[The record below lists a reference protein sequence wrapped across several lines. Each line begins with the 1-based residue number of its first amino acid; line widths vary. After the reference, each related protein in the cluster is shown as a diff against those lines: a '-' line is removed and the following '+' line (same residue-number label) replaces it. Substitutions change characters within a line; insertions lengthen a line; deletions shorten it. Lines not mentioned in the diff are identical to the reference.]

1 MNKDENNNKR
11 FNTDEIDEIII
22 GRVKPH
28 IYAFST
34 NTIPNYL
41 KIGDTYRPVKVRLD
55 EWRQK
60 YSNLSKEF
68 DEEAMVSDDTFFRDY
83 AVHSFLENDLQ
94 KQRLT
99 PSETPKGE
107 YYSNEFFKEAT
118 ADDIKAAIQD
128 IKSDFEDK
136 TQKYQYYNFE
146 DRPVPIETEYKSTG
160 TWTPRPNQKEVIN
173 NFKKAINKGRTKLL
187 LYAVMRFGKTF
198 TSMCC
203 ANEINAK
210 IVLVVSAKAD
220 VKEEWR
226 MTIQSADNFDSYV
239 FIDSNKLKSDDAI
252 IKKTLDNGK
261 KVVIFLTLQDLKD
274 EQIKDK
280 HKEVFSNKI
289 DLLLVDETHFGA
301 RAEVYG
307 RVLRDQKEKTDDFVD
322 FEEAREGIKVL
333 HPHITIHL
341 SGTPYRI
348 LMSSEFEK
356 NDIIGFYQASDILDA
371 KKDWDEQHFGDI
383 ENQSINPDT
392 DKPYQEWD
400 NPYFGFPQ
408 MIRFAFTPS
417 KRIRSRLE
425 ELQRQGIKSS
435 FDEVF
440 KPKSTKKQDDGR
452 HKEFVYSDD
461 ILEFLRVIDGEQGDD
476 SLMSFLDYDK
486 IKDGSLC
493 HHIVFVLPFR
503 ASCDAM
509 QKLIEDNSHELH
521 NLKDYEIINISGV
534 DCPNQYSIKDVKRL
548 IKKAESESRKTIT
561 LTVNRMLTGSTVPE
575 WDTMIYLKDTR
586 SPQEYDQAIFRLQ
599 NQFTV
604 KYKSKNR
611 EEIVKY
617 DKKPQTILVDFSP
630 NRLFSMQ
637 EERALVYNANIE
649 KKGRNALIEQIEKDL
664 SYSPII
670 TLDNNRMKEVTAT
683 DLLSAIDNY
692 SKDKGIY
699 DEAQE
704 IPIDLGLLNDE
715 DIRKEIEKQGEFKSR
730 QGFEMNYGEEDD
742 EEIETPAQNEIT
754 ETERSDVDNPS
765 SSTEPNNYKTLERQF
780 KTYYSRILFYAALT
794 DDDVTTLKEIIGS
807 IDKND
812 NNNRISKNLELNKV
826 ILQKINDGMDAFA
839 LYKLDN
845 TISRI
850 NKLSNDESL
859 TPLERAQTAIRQF
872 DRLSKSEIVTPQDI
886 CNEIINIIG
895 DKKIEDIIT
904 GGGRIID
911 IASKKGEFALS
922 IVTMLERNGIDPNRY
937 KDAIYSVP
945 TSNIAYEFTRKIYKT
960 LQLNIDKISKEFN
973 SYDILKY
980 NHEITKKLR
989 ESFNNPKG
997 DQMKFEAIVGNP
1009 PYQEETAARSTRN
1022 GQTPRKNIF
1031 QYFQE
1036 TANLISDGSTCLIYP
1051 GARWIHRS
1059 GKGMAQFG
1067 LQQINDERL
1076 SRVDFYPNS
1085 KDIFTTIDVIPD
1097 GISIVYKDIRK
1108 KTKKFEYVYHDKG
1121 NSDAVVIDSPGE
1133 ELIPLNP
1140 KDMSI
1145 VKKVDI
1151 FVKSNKLSY
1160 LNGKIFPRSLFGIE
1174 SNFVQDNIE
1183 KVEEYDNNCNFN
1195 PMRQVKLFSNDKAGP
1210 AGRAKWYIIDKEN
1223 ITHGVDYIGKYKVV
1237 VSSAHPGGQ
1246 EGRDNCLEILDN
1258 YSVFGR
1264 SRVALKIFDTKKE
1277 AENYYKYCK
1286 TPLVRFMFL
1295 MTDESLSSIGKRVP
1309 DFITYTDSNTII
1321 NFDNDINEQLCKKI
1335 GLSKDE
1341 QEYIEKV
1348 LNKKGDD

>member
-1 MNKDENNNKR
+1 MNKDENNKQ

-41 KIGDTYRPVKVRLD
+41 KVGDTYRSVKVRID

-83 AVHSFLENDLQ
+83 AVHAFLENDLQ

-99 PSETPKGE
+99 PSGTPKGE

-118 ADDIKAAIQD
+118 TDDVKAAIQD
-128 IKSDFEDK
+128 IKSDFEGK

-146 DRPVPIETEYKSTG
+146 DRPIPIETEYKSTG
-160 TWTPRPNQKEVIN
+160 MWTPRPNQKEVID
-173 NFKKAINKGRTKLL
+173 NFKEAINKGRTKLL

-203 ANEINAK
+203 ANEMNAK
-210 IVLVVSAKAD
+210 VVLVVSAKAD

-226 MTIQSADNFDSYV
+226 MTIQSADNFDSYI

-252 IKKTLDNGK
+252 IKKTLDNGN

-322 FEEAREGIKVL
+322 FEEAKEGIKAL

-356 NDIIGFYQASDILDA
+356 SDIIGFYQASDILDA

-383 ENQSINPDT
+383 ENQNINPDT

-417 KRIRSRLE
+417 KRIRNRLE
-425 ELQRQGIKSS
+425 ELQKQGVKSN

-509 QKLIEDNSHELH
+509 QKLIKDNSHELH

-548 IKKAESESRKTIT
+548 IKKAESESKKTIT

-575 WDTMIYLKDTR
+575 WDTMLYLKDTR
-586 SPQEYDQAIFRLQ
+586 SPQEYDQAVFRLQ

-604 KYKSKNR
+604 KYKSKDR

-670 TLDNNRMKEVTAT
+670 TLDNNRMKKVTAA

-704 IPIDLGLLNDE
+704 IPIDLSLLDDE

-730 QGFEMNYGEEDD
+730 QGFEMDYGEEDD
-742 EEIETPAQNEIT
+742 EEIEAPAQNET
-754 ETERSDVDNPS
+754 TGTERNDIDIPS
-765 SSTEPNNYKTLERQF
+765 PSTEPNDYKALERQF
-780 KTYYSRILFYAALT
+780 KTYYSRLLFYAALT
-794 DDDVTTLKEIIGS
+794 DDSVTTLKEIIES
-807 IDKND
+807 IDKN
-812 NNNRISKNLELNKV
+812 NNNRIANNLDLNRA
-826 ILQKINDGMDAFA
+826 ILQKINNEMDAFA

-859 TPLERAQTAIRQF
+859 TPLERAQTAIKQF
-872 DRLSKSEIVTPQDI
+872 DRLSDSEIITPQPI
-886 CNEIINIIG
+886 CRSILTTLGRDSIRNIIEANG
-895 DKKIEDIIT
+895 KILDV
-904 GGGRIID
+904 
-911 IASKKGEFALS
+911 ASKKAEFAVSLVEILENSAVDIEKYKNNLYS
-922 IVTMLERNGIDPNRY
+922 I
-937 KDAIYSVP
+937 P
-945 TSNIAYEFTRKIYKT
+945 TSKIAYEFTRKIYQT
-960 LQLNIDKISKEFN
+960 LNLNVNNIISGAT
-973 SYDILKY
+973 SYDFVLNSSYKD
-980 NHEITKKLR
+980 HWMKKI
-989 ESFNNPKG
+989 EENVNKG
-997 DQMKFEAIVGNP
+997 EKMEFDAIVGNP
-1009 PYQEETAARSTRN
+1009 PYN
-1022 GQTPRKNIF
+1022 
-1031 QYFQE
+1031 
-1036 TANLISDGSTCLIYP
+1036 
-1051 GARWIHRS
+1051 
-1059 GKGMAQFG
+1059 
-1067 LQQINDERL
+1067 
-1076 SRVDFYPNS
+1076 
-1085 KDIFTTIDVIPD
+1085 IPD
-1097 GISIVYKDIRK
+1097 GGAQASAKPIYQDFVESANKITSRYTTMIIPTRWFVGGKGLDDFRSNMLDDKHIVKI
-1108 KTKKFEYVYHDKG
+1108 HDY
-1121 NSDAVVIDSPGE
+1121 
-1133 ELIPLNP
+1133 LNP
-1140 KDMSI
+1140 DKVFPSTNNRGGVCYFLRDKKYDNTNNLVEVTTHEDDGSI
-1145 VKKVDI
+1145 FTSKRTMKIDGFNVFIRDIKAKTIIDKVTKNYAPLSDIVSPRQPFGIGGNFSKTSDYKQSEEGMVHPVVCYSKGKKRGYVEDRFITKHTEWVKVWKVFMPRANNIGTELNDDNLNSFI
-1151 FVKSNKLSY
+1151 GKPNEVCTESY
-1160 LNGKIFPRSLFGIE
+1160 LVVGANVQLDKTSAANLEKYLKTRFARYLHSLLKGSHDATAKTFELVPIE
-1174 SNFVQDNIE
+1174 N
-1183 KVEEYDNNCNFN
+1183 
-1195 PMRQVKLFSNDKAGP
+1195 FSNDSEIDWNKTINEIDDQLF
-1210 AGRAKWYIIDKEN
+1210 RKYLLSDKE
-1223 ITHGVDYIGKYKVV
+1223 ISLIKRRIK
-1237 VSSAHPGGQ
+1237 P
-1246 EGRDNCLEILDN
+1246 
-1258 YSVFGR
+1258 
-1264 SRVALKIFDTKKE
+1264 
-1277 AENYYKYCK
+1277 YCK
-1286 TPLVRFMFL
+1286 M
-1295 MTDESLSSIGKRVP
+1295 E
-1309 DFITYTDSNTII
+1309 
-1321 NFDNDINEQLCKKI
+1321 
-1335 GLSKDE
+1335 
-1341 QEYIEKV
+1341 EK
-1348 LNKKGDD
+1348 